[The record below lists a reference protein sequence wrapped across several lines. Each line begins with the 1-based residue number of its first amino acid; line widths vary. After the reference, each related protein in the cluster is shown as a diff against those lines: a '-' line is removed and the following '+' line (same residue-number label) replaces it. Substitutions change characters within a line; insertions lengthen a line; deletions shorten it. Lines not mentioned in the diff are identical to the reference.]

1 MTAVGRPDSAAR
13 RLGSNPGRWG
23 LGVAAVWLLYLAP
36 ALVAGWQHRDTVRGW
51 LGILLTLVFAVAY
64 MAVFARMRHREPGTP
79 FRVELG
85 GLRGWAVVLG
95 LVALG
100 LADCWAIGQAGTATA
115 VYVAVIGVLCLP
127 ALLAWATSLTVG
139 LASFVASVTVPG
151 WDRDTG
157 VLFGAMVATLA
168 MWGIT
173 QAVNRSVDLL
183 AVREDNA
190 RLELADERNRFARD
204 LHDILGHSLTV
215 ITVKAQL
222 ASRLLDLDTAG
233 DTERARAELADLE
246 RLSRDALADVRRA
259 VEGYRELTLPGEL
272 ARARTALAAA
282 EIEADLPGSA
292 DDVPSE
298 LRELFAWTI
307 REGITNVIRHSGARR
322 CRVVLAPDHVEVRDD
337 GPGPAG
343 DAPGAA
349 PGGHG
354 LLGLRERAAA
364 VGGTVQAERLA
375 PGFALRVTA

>member
-1 MTAVGRPDSAAR
+1 VSRPDSTAR
-13 RLGSNPGRWG
+13 RLGSNPGKWG
-23 LGVAAVWLLYLAP
+23 LGVAAVWLLYLVP
-36 ALVAGWQHRDTVRGW
+36 ALVAGWQHRGSVRGW
-51 LGILLTLVFAVAY
+51 LGILLTLGFAVAY

-85 GLRGWAVVLG
+85 GVRGWAVVLG
-95 LVALG
+95 LVLLG
-100 LADCWAIGQAGTATA
+100 VADCWAIGQAGTATA
-115 VYVAVIGVLCLP
+115 VYVAVIGVICLP
-127 ALLAWATSLTVG
+127 ALLAWATSLAVG

-222 ASRLLDLDTAG
+222 ASRLLDLDT
-233 DTERARAELADLE
+233 ERARAELADLE
-246 RLSRDALADVRRA
+246 RLSRDALSDVRRA

-292 DDVPSE
+292 DEVPSE
-298 LRELFAWTI
+298 VRELFAWTI
-307 REGITNVIRHSGARR
+307 REGVTNVIRHSGARR
-322 CRVVLAPDHVEVRDD
+322 CRVVLASDHVEVRDD
-337 GPGPAG
+337 GPGPVDDPAHPATG
-343 DAPGAA
+343 L
-349 PGGHG
+349 GHG

-364 VGGTVQAERLA
+364 VGATVHAERLS
-375 PGFALRVTA
+375 PGFALRVSA